1 MNQLCR
7 TEQGERKQTY
17 MKRTTER
24 SNRVFEEVGDNQ
36 AWQSAENGPA
46 SIGARPERKLGRRLF
61 MKSLALGGA
70 SLMPIGAAL
79 ADGDSGRTRLGS
91 IADGDAANLRFLA
104 AAVILETDLWQQYT
118 D

>member
-7 TEQGERKQTY
+7 TEQGERKQSY

-24 SNRVFEEVGDNQ
+24 SNQVFEEAGDNH
-36 AWQSAENGPA
+36 AWQIAENGPA
-46 SIGARPERKLGRRLF
+46 SIAAGPGRKLGRRSF

-91 IADGDAANLRFLA
+91 ITDGDAAILRFLA
-104 AAVILETDLWQQYT
+104 
-118 D
+118 